1 MLSGQAPF
9 QASTNHSSSS
19 ADAIMARIMDGKV
32 AFSQPEWE
40 GVSQRAKECIKG
52 ETVNWYTYE
61 EFQNALKVT
70 AKMYQYLTLCMF
82 TCVAIVIDIHIVT
95 TMYSL
100 YS

>member
-9 QASTNHSSSS
+9 QPSTNHSSSS

-70 AKMYQYLTLCMF
+70 AKITAKMY
-82 TCVAIVIDIHIVT
+82 
-95 TMYSL
+95 
-100 YS
+100 